1 MWATT
6 SPALVLPALRRR
18 RFVAFAFNKSS
29 SGSLSRN
36 GILQESFLDADVV
49 TRVSGNRGREGSRT
63 LASRRSAAFERHIL
77 HPTKA
82 ARESILQFYPVSRST
97 CPVCVCVMQCVRSV
111 CVASIL
117 SHSTCPVC
125 VRVMHCVRSVCCVY
139 VWVCPHELVRACI
152 IGTYASAFV
161 STYTWLGSSL
171 IWPRDLSCVL
181 KTI

>member
-111 CVASIL
+111 C
-117 SHSTCPVC
+117 
-125 VRVMHCVRSVCCVY
+125 CVY

>member
-82 ARESILQFYPVSRST
+82 ARESILQFYPVS
-97 CPVCVCVMQCVRSV
+97 
-111 CVASIL
+111 
-117 SHSTCPVC
+117 HSTCPVC
-125 VRVMHCVRSVCCVY
+125 VRVMQCVRSVCCVY